1 MENFVFR
8 TKLEESKEIRKYRKR
23 HGGINAEDLL
33 VGKSKDKSENNDV
46 INIFLTFVRMKLNF
60 IKFFLQDDPY
70 KTKSGGMVDVN
81 ALKNAPKMD
90 DAYDTGIG
98 TSFSAET
105 NRRDEDA
112 EMQVM
117 YVYVYG

>member
-1 MENFVFR
+1 
-8 TKLEESKEIRKYRKR
+8 
-23 HGGINAEDLL
+23 
-33 VGKSKDKSENNDV
+33 
-46 INIFLTFVRMKLNF
+46 
-60 IKFFLQDDPY
+60 
-70 KTKSGGMVDVN
+70 MVDVN

-112 EMQVM
+112 EM
-117 YVYVYG
+117 